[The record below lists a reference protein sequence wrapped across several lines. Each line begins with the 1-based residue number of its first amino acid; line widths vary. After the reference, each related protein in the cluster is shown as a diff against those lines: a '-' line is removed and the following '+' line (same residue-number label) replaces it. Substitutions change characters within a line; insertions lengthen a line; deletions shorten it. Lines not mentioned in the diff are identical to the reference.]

1 MKCLNEESMVFDTML
16 SLSLSAYGG
25 RGQGEQGRAD
35 PTRHPDPTPRP
46 PTRHPDPTR
55 RPPDPKRQV
64 RGMQADASGCKGGKA
79 DARGCKGM
87 QAIKQGGRGK
97 GVGARGKGVANLAK
111 RRKRKK
117 PWRFQRGVFISRGVM
132 RQGSF
137 ALLARLL
144 PLAPL
149 TPPPSPLPPC
159 FSGCIPFAFPS
170 HYGFSSP
177 SHSARI
183 PLSYPSPAF
192 TGRGVGGSGRGVGSG
207 VGVSGRGVGSGRLC
221 PAPPAPCPHRR
232 SETAPFPPLPPLPVG
247 RGGVKFAPPS
257 LSLGGRLSILRPTQS
272 VRSYQIV

>member
-1 MKCLNEESMVFDTML
+1 ML
-16 SLSLSAYGG
+16 SLSARVMGEQ
-25 RGQGEQGRAD
+25 GQGESHRPA

-46 PTRHPDPTR
+46 PTRHPDPTP

-97 GVGARGKGVANLAK
+97 GAGARGYGVANLAK

-117 PWRFQRGVFISRGVM
+117 PWRFQRGLLISRGVM

-137 ALLARLL
+137 ALLARLR

-192 TGRGVGGSGRGVGSG
+192 SGRGVGVSGRGVGSG
-207 VGVSGRGVGSGRLC
+207 VGVSGRGVGSGRVGGS
-221 PAPPAPCPHRR
+221 PPAPCPHWR
-232 SETAPFPPLPPLPVG
+232 SKTAPLPPLPPLPVG
-247 RGGVKFAPPS
+247 RGGVKFAPTS
-257 LSLGGRLSILRPTQS
+257 LSLGGRLLI
-272 VRSYQIV
+272 I